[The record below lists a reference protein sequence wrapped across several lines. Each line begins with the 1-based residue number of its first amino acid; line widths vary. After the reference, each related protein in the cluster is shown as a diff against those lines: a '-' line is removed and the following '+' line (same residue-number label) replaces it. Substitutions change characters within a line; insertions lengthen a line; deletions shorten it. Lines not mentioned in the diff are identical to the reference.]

1 MSAVTK
7 ALPKN
12 IKELTSQPAAKT
24 IDDKY
29 TVEILQEKLKA
40 GGVRYLSADTKSV
53 LVWRFMDMESMDFD
67 AKLGDIKS
75 NDPQDD
81 KENTD
86 DGFNIVQ
93 SVTDVSVDSSDGSV
107 NNAHIGANTTTQ
119 PPIEPT
125 IEPVSKYGVVV
136 VEHTGAFNFYEPAT
150 GTLVLARKTTEITA
164 TYQASV
170 DRITKNIEQY
180 NSTRGQFLKIK

>member
-12 IKELTSQPAAKT
+12 IKELTSQPAAKV

-40 GGVRYLSADTKSV
+40 GGVRYLSADTKSI

-67 AKLGDIKS
+67 AKLDDIKS
-75 NDPQDD
+75 NEPQDN

-86 DGFNIVQ
+86 D
-93 SVTDVSVDSSDGSV
+93 SVDAVQADIDTSAAGSDGGAD
-107 NNAHIGANTTTQ
+107 NAHVGASATTQ
-119 PPIEPT
+119 PVIEPT